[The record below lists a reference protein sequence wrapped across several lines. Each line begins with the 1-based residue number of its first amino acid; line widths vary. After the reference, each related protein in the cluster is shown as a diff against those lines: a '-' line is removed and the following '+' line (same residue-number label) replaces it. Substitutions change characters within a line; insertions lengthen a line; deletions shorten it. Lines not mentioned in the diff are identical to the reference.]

1 MKLWQGWHNTDLGR
15 SYFHY
20 GPLGGTKKQMGIL
33 AQTCK
38 KRGVKM
44 HGENAV
50 VSPVVCFTL
59 ATSIG
64 AMDVLLSAGQYLVYL
79 SHSLGTQGKLHLA
92 GGICLELFLLSYF
105 GD

>member
-38 KRGVKM
+38 KGGVKM
-44 HGENAV
+44 HGEKVGN
-50 VSPVVCFTL
+50 
-59 ATSIG
+59 
-64 AMDVLLSAGQYLVYL
+64 
-79 SHSLGTQGKLHLA
+79 GKKRS
-92 GGICLELFLLSYF
+92 GRVFFI
-105 GD
+105 